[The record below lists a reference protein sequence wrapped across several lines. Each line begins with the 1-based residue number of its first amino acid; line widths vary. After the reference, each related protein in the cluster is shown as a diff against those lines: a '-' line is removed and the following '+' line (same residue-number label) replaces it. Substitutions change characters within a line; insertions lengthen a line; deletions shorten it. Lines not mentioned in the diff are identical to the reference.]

1 MEGNLNEFLV
11 GQLPTVIYTP
21 HFITQTEETHLL
33 QKVAI
38 HSSVISN
45 FFRFWFRLFFFTG
58 FALCWLCR
66 FMKPLYQSGNLW
78 RTEDFRIGV
87 CWNFFLFFHSPSLNS
102 PPPCKLHTEA
112 VVEEKVHRV
121 SPIDS
126 IPPLLPLVFGIDRW
140 CRPRKRTS
148 TPRL

>member
-1 MEGNLNEFLV
+1 MLALQIYEAPLSKWKSLKNRRLQNWGMLEFFFVFSLPFS
-11 GQLPTVIYTP
+11 QLP
-21 HFITQTEETHLL
+21 
-33 QKVAI
+33 
-38 HSSVISN
+38 
-45 FFRFWFRLFFFTG
+45 
-58 FALCWLCR
+58 
-66 FMKPLYQSGNLW
+66 
-78 RTEDFRIGV
+78 
-87 CWNFFLFFHSPSLNS
+87 